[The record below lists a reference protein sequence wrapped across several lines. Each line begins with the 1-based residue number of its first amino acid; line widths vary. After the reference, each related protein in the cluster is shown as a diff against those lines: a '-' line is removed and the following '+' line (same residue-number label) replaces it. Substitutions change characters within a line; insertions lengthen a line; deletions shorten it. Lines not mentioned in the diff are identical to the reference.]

1 MDSDIRSRLD
11 LLGYEVA
18 SEIYTSGST
27 HIYRGSTKSDHS
39 CVAIKLLKSLK
50 DVMYEKAYV
59 ECTNQISFAYHSRV
73 VQVISSFGIKSQGQE
88 LWSFVIV
95 LEWLEKDL
103 HKEVSFRKAHNNP
116 WNEEELLLIARDLI
130 DTLAELQENGLAH
143 RDLKPQNIFYSR
155 EGSAKVGDFG
165 SAKTED
171 LLEYNSYLQQTVV
184 GTPFYMS
191 PELKLALTADLA
203 KAQYNPYKSDVYS
216 LGMTLLFCYQL
227 EPPHSLLDL
236 RILQERTD
244 EVLQAVAFPKL
255 RELLR
260 CMLIIDQETRPDFV
274 QLRKYLNEE
283 CQQPRCLHLPAQRHG
298 YEFECHGFFCEVCL
312 PKGEVIPGEGGVL
325 VTVLCPVCSQ
335 PYEHYQPVEPVPDHF
350 ENCDQPSDFRFLPD
364 QPSSVQAQD
373 IKVQISAKELP
384 SSRHRTMTD
393 ETEMLGKPKYEWWK
407 WCAGLCHK
415 SSRKKQP
422 PI

>member
-1 MDSDIRSRLD
+1 MEKASVVKADYLSSNLVFEVIVIFVAMDSDIRSRLD

-39 CVAIKLLKSLK
+39 CVAIKLLKSLR
-50 DVMYEKAYV
+50 DGMYEKAYA
-59 ECTNQISFAYHSRV
+59 ECTNQINFAYHSRV
-73 VQVISSFGIKSQGQE
+73 IQVINSFGIKSQGQE

-103 HKEVSFRKAHNNP
+103 HKEVRFRKAHDNP

-244 EVLQAVAFPKL
+244 EVLQAVAHS
-255 RELLR
+255 
-260 CMLIIDQETRPDFV
+260 QATRT
-274 QLRKYLNEE
+274 
-283 CQQPRCLHLPAQRHG
+283 A
-298 YEFECHGFFCEVCL
+298 EV
-312 PKGEVIPGEGGVL
+312 
-325 VTVLCPVCSQ
+325 
-335 PYEHYQPVEPVPDHF
+335 YAY
-350 ENCDQPSDFRFLPD
+350 
-364 QPSSVQAQD
+364 
-373 IKVQISAKELP
+373 
-384 SSRHRTMTD
+384 
-393 ETEMLGKPKYEWWK
+393 Y
-407 WCAGLCHK
+407 
-415 SSRKKQP
+415 
-422 PI
+422 